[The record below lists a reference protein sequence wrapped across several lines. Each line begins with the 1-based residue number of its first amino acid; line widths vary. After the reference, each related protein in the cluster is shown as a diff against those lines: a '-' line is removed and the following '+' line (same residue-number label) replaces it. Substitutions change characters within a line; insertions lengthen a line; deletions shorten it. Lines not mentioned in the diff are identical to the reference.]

1 MNWKQ
6 QKELINTTNAKKKL
20 KTNLSDW
27 IKENNERISREF
39 GEPLHDDEDILEA
52 IQNCTDNEDEEDQVE
67 EDEEENQIEEDAEED
82 HVEEDAEENQVEQD
96 AEKNQVEKD
105 PEADQLEANAE
116 KEMVEG
122 GEEVQEKHFS
132 MAELNCLDKEFGT
145 TLRRAADKKVV
156 ATEDVLNSINSI
168 TKCKDWYMSRNL
180 FTRSVIMK
188 IVYVLDP
195 IMTGQEIKKND
206 FSNEIETR
214 RQFGVDFSDVLQHD
228 YDKKIQNVVRSMIKK
243 YKSMENNNAY
253 MDMKRRARLLVKVL
267 YYKKNM

>member
-1 MNWKQ
+1 VNWKQ

-105 PEADQLEANAE
+105 PEADQLEA
-116 KEMVEG
+116 
-122 GEEVQEKHFS
+122 
-132 MAELNCLDKEFGT
+132 
-145 TLRRAADKKVV
+145 
-156 ATEDVLNSINSI
+156 SINSI